1 MPTYTGTI
9 PLAHPFSPHV
19 GSWLV
24 IEPGITMGIIVAL
37 ALYLFAVGP
46 LRERYGLA
54 ERIAPEQIAL
64 FVGGLLIAFVSL
76 QGPLHELSD
85 YYSFSAHMLQ
95 HLLVTMIMPPLL
107 LKGLP
112 GWLID
117 PVLRNRF
124 VRPIARFVFKP
135 AIALAPFTIIFALWH
150 APAFY
155 QRALGDP
162 LVHSVEH
169 VLFMATALLAWW
181 PIFTNSQEFPRLS
194 EPAQMMY
201 LFIESIIPTIL
212 GAIITFSDIILYEF
226 YAAAP
231 RVLGISALD
240 DQQAAGLLMWLGGA
254 SIVLFVLTVRFF
266 TWMNRD
272 SDEALEAA
280 RLRA

>member
-1 MPTYTGTI
+1 MPTLLVLG
-9 PLAHPFSPHV
+9 PLPHPFSPHE

-24 IEPGITMGIIVAL
+24 IEPSITMGVILIA

-46 LRERYGLA
+46 LRERYNLA
-54 ERIAPEQIAL
+54 ERVEPRQVAL
-64 FVGGLLIAFVSL
+64 FLGGLLIAFVSL

-85 YYSFSAHMLQ
+85 YYSFAAHMVQ

-112 GWLID
+112 SWLID
-117 PVLRNRF
+117 PVLRSRW
-124 VRPIARFVFKP
+124 VYPVARLLLKP
-135 AIALAPFTIIFALWH
+135 AIALAPFTIIFSLWH
-150 APAFY
+150 VPAFY

-162 LVHSVEH
+162 VVHGLEH
-169 VLFMATALLAWW
+169 VLFMTTAIWSWW
-181 PIFTNSQEFPRLS
+181 PIFTTSEVFPRLS
-194 EPAQMMY
+194 EPAQMLY

-212 GAIITFSDIILYEF
+212 GAIITFANIILYEF

-231 RVLGISALD
+231 RVIGLSPLD

-254 SIVLFVLTVRFF
+254 SIVLFVLTLRFF

-272 SDEALEAA
+272 SDESLEAA
-280 RLRA
+280 RL